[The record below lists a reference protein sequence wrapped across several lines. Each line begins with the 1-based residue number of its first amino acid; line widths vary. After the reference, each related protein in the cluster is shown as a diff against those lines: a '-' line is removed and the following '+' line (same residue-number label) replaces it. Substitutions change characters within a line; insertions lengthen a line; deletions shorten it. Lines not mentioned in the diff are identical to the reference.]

1 MPVSDR
7 KGNQMKGRVASMKA
21 LTAALFVFGSVPA
34 QASQQT
40 GTVNAYAIAANASS
54 ALIMNASTRT
64 AIPACATD
72 TVWSVPASAANQ
84 NALIAGIMTA
94 MAQGRT
100 IDITGT
106 GTCDPNVPTREQ
118 ISYIVFH

>member
-1 MPVSDR
+1 MR
-7 KGNQMKGRVASMKA
+7 GKIASMRA
-21 LTAALFVFGSVPA
+21 LTAALFVFGSVPV

-40 GTVNAYAIAANASS
+40 GTVYAYAIAVNGSP

-84 NALIAGIMTA
+84 NALMAAIMTA

-106 GTCDPNVPTREQ
+106 GTCDPSVPTREQ

>member
-1 MPVSDR
+1 MR
-7 KGNQMKGRVASMKA
+7 GKIASMRA

-40 GTVNAYAIAANASS
+40 GTVYAYAIAVNGSPAAV
-54 ALIMNASTRT
+54 IMNASTRT

-106 GTCDPNVPTREQ
+106 GTCDPGSPNREQ
-118 ISYIVFH
+118 ISFIVFH